1 MKLLKLLECFILQ
14 VGDTI
19 FVSGSIGLLP
29 STMSMIPGGITQEAP
44 LALQHVER
52 VITALNPGE
61 SLQGI
66 VHGFCFLT
74 SPAFVS
80 VAKNAWHRMSNAKV
94 RQVNCL
100 IKGKATL
107 VVVSQVVILYFF
119 STLQ

>member
-1 MKLLKLLECFILQ
+1 M
-14 VGDTI
+14 
-19 FVSGSIGLLP
+19 SGSIGLLP

-44 LALQHVER
+44 LSLQHVER

-80 VAKNAWHRMSNAKV
+80 VAKNAWHQMSNAKV

-100 IKGKATL
+100 LKGKVTL
-107 VVVSQVVILYFF
+107 VVINQVVTLYFF
-119 STLQ
+119 PHYN